1 MGRKRLMTIL
11 AGVVAAV
18 GLHVG
23 PALAL
28 DASLDGLGDVTL
40 ETSDGLTL
48 EADLDAGTDDLKL
61 TPKVEA
67 ELSSEPKLEV
77 EDGAKVGDTEVDL
90 GEATEP
96 VTDAVEAPAPSP
108 APSPSEP
115 SDDTETSSTSKER
128 SSSDG
133 DAPAHAPDHE
143 VQMASTS
150 SSFAS
155 PERAAQLEAF
165 RALRDAD
172 RGAFGF
178 SGDLGGSVLP
188 GVQLAPRSGVDGDAF
203 AAPDVAPGV
212 EVAAPSVANEQPRS
226 AQLATAPFSGILPEV
241 PIALQLLAGTLVA
254 GTALAWHLARRELA
268 AAPVVERVGR

>member
-23 PALAL
+23 PAVAL
-28 DASLDGLGDVTL
+28 DVSLDGVGDAKL
-40 ETSDGLTL
+40 EVSDDGLKV
-48 EADLDAGTDDLKL
+48 EADLDAGTDDVKL

-67 ELSSEPKLEV
+67 ELSSEPKLKV

-90 GEATEP
+90 GEATKE
-96 VTDAVEAPAPSP
+96 VTEKAPAP

-115 SDDTETSSTSKER
+115 TEDEGTSSPSKQR
-128 SSSDG
+128 SSSSDG

-143 VQMASTS
+143 VQMASTN
-150 SSFAS
+150 SSFVG

-165 RALRDAD
+165 RAMRDAD

-178 SGDLGGSVLP
+178 GGDLGGSVVP
-188 GVQLAPRSGVDGDAF
+188 GVQLAPRSGVEGDTL
-203 AAPDVAPGV
+203 AAPEVAPGV
-212 EVAAPSVANEQPRS
+212 EVAAPDAAGDQPQS
-226 AQLATAPFSGILPEV
+226 AQLATTPFSGVLPEV

-254 GTALAWHLARRELA
+254 GTAIAWHLARRELA
-268 AAPVVERVGR
+268 AAPIVKRAGR